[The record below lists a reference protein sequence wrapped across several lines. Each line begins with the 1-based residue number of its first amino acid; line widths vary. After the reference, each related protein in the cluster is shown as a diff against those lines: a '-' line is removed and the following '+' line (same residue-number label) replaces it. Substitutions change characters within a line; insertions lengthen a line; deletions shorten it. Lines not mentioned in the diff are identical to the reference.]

1 MKYLIAFLFLVI
13 ITLGGKS
20 YAEDTQEALDVAK
33 EKGLVDLSPSEPEIG
48 IVFAVCIFENADGTK
63 KLVDHREAINMSHCL
78 KEKRKAEAKYKQMK
92 IDGLAVGNF
101 IFACDKV
108 KAEIE
113 VLENGDWRI
122 VKILG
127 KHHEA
132 YKKKKIYE

>member
-78 KEKRKAEAKYKQMK
+78 KEKRKAEAKYRKMK
-92 IDGLAVGNF
+92 VDGIAVGNF

>member
-78 KEKRKAEAKYKQMK
+78 KEKRKAEKKYKQMK
-92 IDGLAVGNF
+92 IDGTAVGSF

-113 VLENGDWRI
+113 ILENGDWRI

-132 YKKKKIYE
+132 YKKKKSYE